1 MGGSIPMRFAKI
13 RTKMIAT
20 LILMTILTA
29 TLISFTS
36 YYISLKVIYE
46 QAGKLGLES
55 AKYNA
60 EKIEAWAKEKAASL
74 ERTAVHLAK
83 IDGVDKQKIQRMLQD
98 AAEADTS
105 FFSTFVGL
113 ENGDLIDGKGWVPG
127 EKYDTIQRPWYQAAK
142 KKNQIAFTPVYM
154 DKNKKKQVN
163 AIAIPIHID
172 GQEGVLAANMHIDK
186 VGDQINAIKFGKTGY
201 GILLDQNGVM
211 ITHPDEDYRMK
222 SIEEIFQNKSI
233 ALLDTRG
240 EKATGVEIVTFNQ
253 IKHLVVHV
261 PIQFCDWELLLLAP
275 LSEFQDPAKKMLL
288 YFVFIAGACLVL
300 MILLG
305 FFIGTSISKPIEKMI
320 QSVSKLAKGDLTENI
335 DIDTK
340 DELGTLSVGLNTMRK
355 NLIHMIQDIENES
368 DLLYKHAQRLTHSIE
383 EISGGMIDFISLLSH
398 DIKTP
403 LTLIKG
409 YVKGIQLGIANEPQ
423 KMEQYLNGI
432 YERAEQI
439 ENITEDIL
447 DSAYE
452 VEKSLILKKEMMDLQ
467 EFIFHLY
474 HQAKMQIESS
484 DRIFKGV
491 LNIAKGQCYVDAV
504 KWNRVWNN
512 LISNAIKYSDKHST
526 ITISVRQKKDFVVFS
541 IKDEGV
547 GMKEED
553 LEKIFDMFY
562 RAKENRVKGYGIGL
576 YISKKI
582 IEAHGGEIKVASK
595 LGEGS
600 NFMFTI
606 PICH

>member
-1 MGGSIPMRFAKI
+1 MRFVKI
-13 RTKMIAT
+13 RTKIIAT
-20 LILMTILTA
+20 LILMTMLTA

-60 EKIEAWAKEKAASL
+60 ERIEAWAKEKAASL
-74 ERTAVHLAK
+74 KRTAVHLEK
-83 IDGVDKQKIQRMLQD
+83 IDGADKQKIQKMLQD
-98 AAEADTS
+98 AAEADRS

-113 ENGDLIDGKGWVPG
+113 ENGDLIDGKGWIPG
-127 EKYDTIQRPWYQAAK
+127 EKYETTQRPWYQEAK
-142 KKNQIAFTPVYM
+142 KKNQVAFTPVYM

-163 AIAIPIHID
+163 AIAIPIYID

-186 VGDQINAIKFGKTGY
+186 VHDQMNRIRFGKTGY

-211 ITHPDEDYRMK
+211 ITHPDEDYMMK
-222 SIEEIFQNKSI
+222 SIEEIFRNENIASI
-233 ALLDTRG
+233 HTPK
-240 EKATGVEIVTFNQ
+240 EKNMGVEIVAFNQ
-253 IKHLVVHV
+253 IKHLLVYV
-261 PIQFCDWELLLLAP
+261 PIEFCDWELLLLAP

-288 YFVFIAGACLVL
+288 YFIVITGACLLV
-300 MILLG
+300 MIIVG
-305 FFIGTSISKPIEKMI
+305 FFIGKSMSKPIEKMI
-320 QSVSKLAKGDLTENI
+320 KSVSKLATGDLTENI
-335 DIDTK
+335 DIATK
-340 DELGTLSVGLNTMRK
+340 DEIGILSVGLNTMRK
-355 NLIHMIQDIENES
+355 NLIHMIQDIQNES
-368 DLLYKHAQRLTHSIE
+368 DLLYKNAQRLTRSIE

-409 YVKGIQLGIANEPQ
+409 YIKGIQLGIANEPE

-452 VEKSLILKKEMMDLQ
+452 VEKSLILKKEMIDLQ
-467 EFIFHLY
+467 EFIFSLY
-474 HQAKMQIESS
+474 QQAKMQIESS
-484 DRIFKGV
+484 DRIFKGA
-491 LNIAKGQCYVDAV
+491 LNIAQGQCYIDAV

-512 LISNAIKYSDKHST
+512 LINNAIKYSDKHST
-526 ITISVRQKKDFVVFS
+526 ITITVRQEKDFVIFS
-541 IKDEGV
+541 IKDEGI

-582 IEAHGGEIKVASK
+582 IEAHGGVIKVASK

-600 NFMFTI
+600 NFMFTV
-606 PICH
+606 PVCH